1 MKVRT
6 IVKSELGPYD
16 PAYNN
21 IRNALETAGI
31 FDVDWFAETGNEDKE
46 HYYDEFIEEFADW
59 LETQD
64 ELVTKLNEYRNQPF
78 DVEYYFV
85 QYMQDDD
92 AIHDGIA
99 GCYNAVFDWV
109 QGEEDFAASEE
120 YLDEQYRYDAGAT
133 DIEFYANQYDIEE
146 NAKRI
151 FKEQNYTQE
160 DITHGFS
167 SAADM
172 AEAVMKAVD
181 DGHLEDVD
189 QYDAGGM
196 GYHAPV
202 DGTEDYFETGSCFLG
217 NGEIEWQMQTSI
229 PYSEKNDYADEL
241 IDCRSV
247 YRYFAVRGDCIY
259 TTSDRMY
266 IYGVPWAD
274 VEEAG
279 RELGLLNGEAVN
291 KDEPPVY
298 NADDESIPMF

>member
-1 MKVRT
+1 MKVKT

-46 HYYDEFIEEFADW
+46 HYYDEFIDEFADW

-78 DVEYYFV
+78 DVEYYFGE
-85 QYMQDDD
+85 YMADPN

-99 GCYNAVFDWV
+99 GCYNTVFDWV
-109 QGEEDFAASEE
+109 QGEEDFASSEE
-120 YLDEQYRYDAGAT
+120 YLDGLYRVDAGAT
-133 DIEFYANQYDIEE
+133 DIEFYASEYDIRD
-146 NAKRI
+146 NAERI

-167 SAADM
+167 SAKDM
-172 AEAVMKAVD
+172 VAAVNKCVD
-181 DGHLEDVD
+181 DGLVQDVD

-241 IDCRSV
+241 TDCRSV

-279 RELGLLNGEAVN
+279 RELGLLGEGNGN
-291 KDEPPVY
+291 PHEPPVY
-298 NADDESIPMF
+298 DGDESIPMF

>member
-1 MKVRT
+1 MKVKT
-6 IVKSELGPYD
+6 IVKSELNPYD
-16 PAYNN
+16 PAYMN

-46 HYYDEFIEEFADW
+46 HYYDEFINEFADW

-78 DVEYYFV
+78 DVEYYFGE
-85 QYMQDDD
+85 YMQDND

-120 YLDEQYRYDAGAT
+120 YLDSKYRYDAYAT

-151 FKEQNYTQE
+151 FKEQKYTQE

-172 AEAVMKAVD
+172 VEAVMKAVD
-181 DGHLEDVD
+181 DGHLKDVG

-202 DGTEDYFETGSCFLG
+202 DGTEDYFETGLCFLG
-217 NGEIEWQMQTSI
+217 NGEIEWQMQTGI

-247 YRYFAVRGDCIY
+247 YRYFAIRGDCIY

-279 RELGLLNGEAVN
+279 RELGLLNGRAVN

-298 NADDESIPMF
+298 DADTPMF

>member
-16 PAYNN
+16 PAYMN
-21 IRNALETAGI
+21 IRNAIETVGI
-31 FDVDWFAETGNEDKE
+31 FDVDWFVETGNEDKE
-46 HYYDEFIEEFADW
+46 HYYDEFINEFADW

-78 DVEYYFV
+78 DVEYYFGE
-85 QYMQDDD
+85 YMQDND

-109 QGEEDFAASEE
+109 QGEEDFAVSEDN
-120 YLDEQYRYDAGAT
+120 LDSMYRYDANAT

-151 FKEQNYTQE
+151 FKEQKYTRE
-160 DITHGFS
+160 DITHGFDS
-167 SAADM
+167 VDGLVAAVERAIDQ
-172 AEAVMKAVD
+172 
-181 DGHLEDVD
+181 GHLQDVD

-202 DGTEDYFETGSCFLG
+202 DGSEDYFETGSCFLG
-217 NGEIEWQMQTSI
+217 NGEVEWQMQTDV

-247 YRYFAVRGDCIY
+247 YRYFAIRGDCIY

-266 IYGVPWAD
+266 IYGVPWEYVEQAGDELD
-274 VEEAG
+274 V
-279 RELGLLNGEAVN
+279 RNGEAVN

-298 NADDESIPMF
+298 DADDEAIPMF

>member
-78 DVEYYFV
+78 DVEYYFG

-120 YLDEQYRYDAGAT
+120 YLDGLYRVDANAT
-133 DIEFYANQYDIEE
+133 DIEFYANQYDIDD
-146 NAKRI
+146 NARRI
-151 FKEQNYTQE
+151 FQYAENDK
-160 DITHGFS
+160 HGFK
-167 SAADM
+167 SAKDM
-172 AEAVMKAVD
+172 IEAVNKCVD
-181 DGHLEDVD
+181 DGLVQDVD
-189 QYDAGGM
+189 QYNAGGM
-196 GYHAPV
+196 GYHSPV
-202 DGTEDYFETGSCFLG
+202 DGSEDYFETGCCFVG
-217 NGEIEWQMQTSI
+217 NGEVEWQMQTDV

-247 YRYFAVRGDCIY
+247 YRYFAIRGDCIY
-259 TTSDRMY
+259 TTSDMLY
-266 IYGVPWAD
+266 VYGIPWAD

-279 RELGLLNGEAVN
+279 RELGLLGEGNGN
-291 KDEPPVY
+291 SQEPPVY
-298 NADDESIPMF
+298 DADDETIPMF

>member
-6 IVKSELGPYD
+6 VVKSGLGPYD
-16 PAYNN
+16 PAYMN

-78 DVEYYFV
+78 DVEYYFG
-85 QYMQDDD
+85 QYMQDND

-120 YLDEQYRYDAGAT
+120 YLDSMYRYDAGAT
-133 DIEFYANQYDIEE
+133 DIEFYASQYDIQD
-146 NAKRI
+146 NAERI
-151 FKEQNYTQE
+151 FRYRENDK
-160 DITHGFS
+160 HGFG
-167 SAADM
+167 SAKDM
-172 AEAVMKAVD
+172 IAAVNKCVD
-181 DGHLEDVD
+181 DGLVQDVD

-202 DGTEDYFETGSCFLG
+202 DGSEEYFETGCCFLG
-217 NGEIEWQMQTSI
+217 NGEEEWQMQTSI

-247 YRYFAVRGDCIY
+247 YRYFAIRGDCIY
-259 TTSDRMY
+259 TTSDRLY
-266 IYGVPWAD
+266 VYGIPWAD
-274 VEEAG
+274 VEQAG
-279 RELGLLNGEAVN
+279 RELGLLSGEAVN
-291 KDEPPVY
+291 RDEPPVY
-298 NADDESIPMF
+298 GGDESIPMF

>member
-1 MKVRT
+1 MK
-6 IVKSELGPYD
+6 IKSELGSYE
-16 PAYNN
+16 PAYMN

-31 FDVDWFAETGNEDKE
+31 FDIDWFAETGNEDKE
-46 HYYDEFIEEFADW
+46 HFYDEFIDEFADW

-78 DVEYYFV
+78 DVEYYFGE
-85 QYMQDDD
+85 YMQDN
-92 AIHDGIA
+92 DGIA

-109 QGEEDFAASEE
+109 QGEEDFAASED
-120 YLDEQYRYDAGAT
+120 YLDSMYRFDAGAI
-133 DIEFYANQYDIEE
+133 DIEFYASEYDIQD
-146 NAKRI
+146 NAERI
-151 FKEQNYTQE
+151 FRYSENDK
-160 DITHGFS
+160 HGFS
-167 SAADM
+167 SAKDM
-172 AEAVMKAVD
+172 IAAVNKCVD
-181 DGHLEDVD
+181 DGLVQDVD

-202 DGTEDYFETGSCFLG
+202 DGSEEYFETGCYFLG
-217 NGEIEWQMQTSI
+217 NGEEEWQMQTSV

-247 YRYFAVRGDCIY
+247 YRYFAIRGDCIY
-259 TTSDRMY
+259 VTSDLLY
-266 IYGVPWAD
+266 VYGIPWAD

-298 NADDESIPMF
+298 DGDESIPMF

>member
-16 PAYNN
+16 PAYMN

-78 DVEYYFV
+78 DVEYYFG
-85 QYMQDDD
+85 QYMQDND

-120 YLDEQYRYDAGAT
+120 YLDGLYRVDANAT
-133 DIEFYANQYDIEE
+133 DIEFYASQYDIDD
-146 NAKRI
+146 NARRI
-151 FKEQNYTQE
+151 FQYVGNDK
-160 DITHGFS
+160 HGFK
-167 SAADM
+167 SANDM
-172 AEAVMKAVD
+172 IAAVNKCVD
-181 DGHLEDVD
+181 DGLVQDVD

-202 DGTEDYFETGSCFLG
+202 DGSEEYFETGSCFVG
-217 NGEIEWQMQTSI
+217 NGEVEWQMQTDV

-259 TTSDRMY
+259 TTSDMLY
-266 IYGVPWAD
+266 VYGIPWAD

-279 RELGLLNGEAVN
+279 RELGLLNGEAIN

-298 NADDESIPMF
+298 DGEKPEDIWTTF